1 MRRAELLARAQVK
14 CVSGNVA
21 IDVRK
26 QILVRRDSEARR
38 SSLPLDR
45 ESASHI
51 DIGERADWAFI
62 RLYMAVTMNS
72 YQMATSRQNDARPE
86 KNNRDLLHTTLV
98 SLITMQQRVAL
109 DSGKSVMQAIL
120 PATAIRRQD
129 CLRHSHSAIFSFTA
143 STKTSST

>member
-1 MRRAELLARAQVK
+1 VRRAELLARAQVK

-62 RLYMAVTMNS
+62 RLDMAVASNS
-72 YQMATSRQNDARPE
+72 YPSAASYENDTRRE
-86 KNNRDLLHTTLV
+86 KNNRNLFHAHMIP
-98 SLITMQQRVAL
+98 LITMR
-109 DSGKSVMQAIL
+109 
-120 PATAIRRQD
+120 
-129 CLRHSHSAIFSFTA
+129 
-143 STKTSST
+143 